1 MSMFISGSST
11 STGSF
16 AHIRGGGGT
25 ATDSTGT
32 VSFEIKSSKKYGKYL
47 WRNWQKSGKLIQR
60 KKWFQIMQK
69 PTF

>member
-25 ATDSTGT
+25 TTNNQT
-32 VSFEIKSSKKYGKYL
+32 KVSFEISSRKKYAANAMYDVSLVDGDT
-47 WRNWQKSGKLIQR
+47 RKSVFSAHSGSGIL
-60 KKWFQIMQK
+60 
-69 PTF
+69 

>member
-11 STGSF
+11 STASF

-32 VSFEIKSSKKYGKYL
+32 VSFELKSSKKYGKY
-47 WRNWQKSGKLIQR
+47 
-60 KKWFQIMQK
+60 
-69 PTF
+69 